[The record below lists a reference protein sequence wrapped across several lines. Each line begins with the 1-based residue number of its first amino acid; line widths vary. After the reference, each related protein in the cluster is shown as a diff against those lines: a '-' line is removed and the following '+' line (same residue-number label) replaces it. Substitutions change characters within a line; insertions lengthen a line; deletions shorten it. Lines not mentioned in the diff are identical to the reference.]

1 MKNTGDYDEQ
11 YFISSKKF
19 QMNEER
25 AERQAVEIM
34 EHFPD
39 RVLDVGCGLGTLVKL
54 LRQYGVDAYGVD
66 NAIVLLEKFWKEPY
80 FFLGDARKIP
90 FENKYFDVV
99 FSSDF
104 FEHVKEVDIDTTAN
118 EMKRVGNK
126 VIAEIAFEAALTE
139 RQKKY
144 HVTNKPR
151 EWWIEKLPGIDIL
164 LRN

>member
-11 YFISSKKF
+11 YFISSHKF
-19 QMNEER
+19 QTNLER
-25 AERQAVEIM
+25 AERQVEEVM
-34 EHFPD
+34 GHFPE
-39 RVLDVGCGLGTLVKL
+39 RVMDVGCGLGTTVKL
-54 LRQYGVDAYGVD
+54 LRQYGIEAYGMD

-80 FFLGDARKIP
+80 FFLGDARKVP

-104 FEHVKEVDIDTTAN
+104 FEHIKEEDIDTIAN
-118 EMKRVGNK
+118 EMKRVGSI
-126 VIAEIAFEAALTE
+126 VMAEIAFETKLTE
-139 RQKKY
+139 RQAKY

-164 LRN
+164 